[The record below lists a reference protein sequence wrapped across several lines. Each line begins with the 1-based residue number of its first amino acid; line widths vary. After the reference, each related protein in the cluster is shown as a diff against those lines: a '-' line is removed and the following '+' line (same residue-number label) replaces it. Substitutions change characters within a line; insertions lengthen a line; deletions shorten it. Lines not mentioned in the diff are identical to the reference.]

1 LKPVKKILIK
11 WRNGKQLVRNFLNQ
25 DLDHPQDQNDPLL
38 QLQKVHELMTSL
50 NRLQSL
56 KAQLNKKQKTYDN
69 TDRRARTRTLIQMG
83 GLLNMIGIPQLC
95 GIEDGDDL
103 QQDLENQDKA
113 ATLLG
118 MLVHLNET
126 LANTTVTL
134 DTNSLEGFKQRGIR
148 LLKDHEAQKTRI

>member
-1 LKPVKKILIK
+1 
-11 WRNGKQLVRNFLNQ
+11 
-25 DLDHPQDQNDPLL
+25 
-38 QLQKVHELMTSL
+38 MTSL